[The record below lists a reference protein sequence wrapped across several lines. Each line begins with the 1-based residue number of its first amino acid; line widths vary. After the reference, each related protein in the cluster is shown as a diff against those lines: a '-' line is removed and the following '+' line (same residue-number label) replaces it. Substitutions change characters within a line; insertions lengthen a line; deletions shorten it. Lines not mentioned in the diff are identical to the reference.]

1 MALEKR
7 KEEGIKERERE
18 RIENEQTSTPSS
30 YSCIVEYEQTLHL
43 AMCLYF
49 EDNEYEPLD
58 CVVRLLLIVTIPHHS
73 TLLDYLNRVEVAEE
87 TLYTKGKKRIIFVS
101 SSFI

>member
-43 AMCLYF
+43 TMCL
-49 EDNEYEPLD
+49 
-58 CVVRLLLIVTIPHHS
+58 
-73 TLLDYLNRVEVAEE
+73 
-87 TLYTKGKKRIIFVS
+87 
-101 SSFI
+101 